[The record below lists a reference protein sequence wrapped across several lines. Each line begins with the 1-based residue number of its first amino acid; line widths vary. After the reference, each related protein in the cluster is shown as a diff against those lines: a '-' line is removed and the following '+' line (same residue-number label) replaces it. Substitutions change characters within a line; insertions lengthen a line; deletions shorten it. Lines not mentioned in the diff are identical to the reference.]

1 MSNIKVTI
9 NGREYTV
16 PSEVTILEA
25 CNIAGVYVPS
35 LCNHPRL
42 EPTGACR
49 VCVIEVE
56 GARNLQP
63 ACATKVQEGMKINT
77 NTERVEKAISCQ
89 RP

>member
-35 LCNHPRL
+35 L
-42 EPTGACR
+42 
-49 VCVIEVE
+49 
-56 GARNLQP
+56 
-63 ACATKVQEGMKINT
+63 
-77 NTERVEKAISCQ
+77 
-89 RP
+89 